1 MVLEKK
7 KKHISIRKEFS
18 EKIFTPACMANPNWL
33 YHQYLRSCDSLV
45 TLVLAENTFDL
56 SQIILWC
63 PRPSPLLNSSVSH
76 RRHSASHQQRWAVA
90 GIIGNIELGLG
101 LLYSLF
107 FVASDVHL
115 VHLVS
120 LKTWEERSQPWWTWW
135 WGRRGPWAC
144 CCWPSSPPSF
154 SGCPGPS
161 QNSNGVN
168 PSALCVTLLASCR
181 SDPFKGLV
189 HAATACSMAHQPVP
203 WGVLLRSARIKVHC
217 VEVTESSSVFYQHSN
232 FSNCI

>member
-1 MVLEKK
+1 MASCEIIMMKMVM
-7 KKHISIRKEFS
+7 SITSMRAMVMVMMTNTLILVNLVLYLSRFFYICQWWWLMN
-18 EKIFTPACMANPNWL
+18 IFILVDLFLHLSRFL
-33 YHQYLRSCDSLV
+33 YLQRIFLIFLRSHCDV
-45 TLVLAENTFDL
+45 
-56 SQIILWC
+56 
-63 PRPSPLLNSSVSH
+63 P
-76 RRHSASHQQRWAVA
+76 
-90 GIIGNIELGLG
+90 
-101 LLYSLF
+101 
-107 FVASDVHL
+107 VHL
-115 VHLVS
+115 LFS
-120 LKTWEERSQPWWTWW
+120 TRPCLIWG

-144 CCWPSSPPSF
+144 CCWPSSPPSC

>member
-1 MVLEKK
+1 M
-7 KKHISIRKEFS
+7 
-18 EKIFTPACMANPNWL
+18 IF
-33 YHQYLRSCDSLV
+33 LRSYCDVPVS
-45 TLVLAENTFDL
+45 T
-56 SQIILWC
+56 
-63 PRPSPLLNSSVSH
+63 RLNLSVSH
-76 RRHSASHQQRWAVA
+76 RRNSVSHWQRWAVA
-90 GIIGNIELGLG
+90 GIIGNLELVLG

-144 CCWPSSPPSF
+144 CCWPSSPPSC
-154 SGCPGPS
+154 SGWPGPS

-203 WGVLLRSARIKVHC
+203 WGVLLRPARIKVHC